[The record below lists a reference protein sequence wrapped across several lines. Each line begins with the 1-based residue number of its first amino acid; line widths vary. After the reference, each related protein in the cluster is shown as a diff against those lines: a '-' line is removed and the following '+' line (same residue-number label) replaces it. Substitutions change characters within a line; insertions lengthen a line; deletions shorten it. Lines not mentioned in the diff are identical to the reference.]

1 MDKNSYALGMS
12 IAHNMMQSGIQ
23 SIDFDD
29 LAAGVKAVLTG
40 AEPAVSF
47 KEAGELL
54 DKYFAEIEPEQEAQA
69 EVMSATMPE
78 KGEVKDE
85 FELPEKIFIWEGPD
99 SSPDLM
105 QKNHEQ
111 LAKLRDYAEKGYAKA
126 QFLLGYYYEHGLENQ
141 VESACLYYR
150 YVRQDEDKAMEW
162 YELAARQGYPPA
174 VQKVG
179 VK

>member
-12 IAHNMMQSGIQ
+12 ITRTMMRSGLQ
-23 SIDFDD
+23 LEFDD
-29 LAAGVKAVLTG
+29 FVAGVKAILTSSQP
-40 AEPAVSF
+40 EMSF
-47 KEAGELL
+47 EEADLLL
-54 DKYFAEIEPEQEAQA
+54 DKYLAELAAEQEAQA
-69 EVMSATMPE
+69 EMMNATMKDE
-78 KGEVKDE
+78 GEVNDE
-85 FELPEKIFIWEGPD
+85 FELPEKISIWEGPD

-111 LAKLRDYAEKGYAKA
+111 LAKLRDYAERGYAKA

-150 YVRQDEDKAMEW
+150 YVRIDEDKAMEW

-174 VQKVG
+174 VRKVG